1 MLKTEFEIIENFFAT
16 SDLDFEQKGVDLGI
30 GDDAAL
36 IRVPDGH
43 NLSISTDILVEGRH
57 FPIDAEADQIA
68 KRALSVNLSDLA
80 AMAAKPFCF
89 TLGLVL
95 PEPTEAWLS
104 KFSAGLGEIA
114 RKFQIRLVG
123 GDLSEGP
130 MTIAIQVHGI
140 NPIGAALRRDGAK
153 IGDQVFVTGSL
164 GDGAIGL
171 MCLEGKSHLGSS
183 FQLASDPSRPCLDY
197 FEKAYYQPTPRID
210 FSIHCRDY
218 ITSAIDIS
226 DGLRGDLQ
234 HMVKASGVGARLD
247 IESIPVS
254 EFAKRCLNLENL
266 YKAALFGGDDY
277 ELCITVSKDRCAEF
291 VAAAGQIETKVTCI
305 GEIIEGEGVELT
317 SPGGEAKP
325 IDGESYLHFSD
336 LQS

>member
-1 MLKTEFEIIENFFAT
+1 M
-16 SDLDFEQKGVDLGI
+16 
-30 GDDAAL
+30 
-36 IRVPDGH
+36 
-43 NLSISTDILVEGRH
+43 LSISTRV
-57 FPIDAEADQIA
+57 
-68 KRALSVNLSDLA
+68 
-80 AMAAKPFCF
+80 
-89 TLGLVL
+89 
-95 PEPTEAWLS
+95 
-104 KFSAGLGEIA
+104 
-114 RKFQIRLVG
+114 
-123 GDLSEGP
+123 
-130 MTIAIQVHGI
+130 
-140 NPIGAALRRDGAK
+140 
-153 IGDQVFVTGSL
+153 
-164 GDGAIGL
+164 
-171 MCLEGKSHLGSS
+171 
-183 FQLASDPSRPCLDY
+183 
-197 FEKAYYQPTPRID
+197 D

-234 HMVKASGVGARLD
+234 HIVKASGVGARVD

-254 EFAKRCLNLENL
+254 EFAKQCLNSENL